1 MGVSSLYP
9 TLTQAKPHRYIKYL
23 AFIHRIN
30 FGVIFRSKDMKLTVK
45 NMVSRGLLIALATP
59 MFISASYAAQPAAE
73 LATAAKSALTATM
86 GADAKDI
93 DITINNGVATLTG
106 LAANPAVVDR
116 ARAIVSRVPGVVNA
130 HSPAVH
136 TWNATS

>member
-1 MGVSSLYP
+1 
-9 TLTQAKPHRYIKYL
+9 
-23 AFIHRIN
+23 
-30 FGVIFRSKDMKLTVK
+30 MKLAGK
-45 NMVSRGLLIALATP
+45 NMVSRTLLIALVTP

-73 LATAAKSALTATM
+73 LEPAAKSALTATM